1 MANLDGLLF
10 RTIDFSGFPKAR
22 GDFMKIRLCLAL
34 LFCAAPVFAQGPAA
48 PSGANYKEAS
58 MEARFQ
64 IDLKA
69 PDNVIKSYLPAGFT
83 SMVATQGPAKD
94 CNVRLIFIDR
104 ITVNGPDGKPVGSGN
119 SRVVYLVAP
128 VKDASGTSAQLVLG
142 GLTDEAADAPGPFGN
157 YLTATTHEMKRT
169 TSTDAGGHVIDTQ
182 DWVFKAASGE
192 HLEMHIRYERGA
204 GNRSGRTQDVKFY
217 SAKTP
222 YAEVSHQEQVLE
234 ILRNTTT
241 NPPDKVKSFS
251 LKIGGGSFAKF
262 ATSAEKPLS
271 WDNIVWL
278 NRQITT
284 P

>member
-1 MANLDGLLF
+1 
-10 RTIDFSGFPKAR
+10 
-22 GDFMKIRLCLAL
+22 MKIPLYLAL
-34 LFCAAPVFAQGPAA
+34 SFCAVSAFAQAPAA
-48 PSGANYKEAS
+48 PSAAKYKEAS
-58 MEARFQ
+58 MEVRFQ
-64 IDLKA
+64 LDLQV
-69 PDNVIKSYLPAGFT
+69 PDEVIKPYLPAGFT
-83 SMVATQGPAKD
+83 SLVAKQGPAKD

-104 ITVNGPDGKPVGSGN
+104 ITVNGPDGKPVGNGN
-119 SRVVYLVAP
+119 SRLVYLAAP
-128 VKDASGTSAQLVLG
+128 VKDATGANAQLILG
-142 GLTDEAADAPGPFGN
+142 GLTDQADDAPGPFGN
-157 YLTATTHEMKRT
+157 LLLATTHEMKRA
-169 TSTDAGGHVIDTQ
+169 TSATATGAVTDTQ
-182 DWVFKAASGE
+182 DWNFEAKSGE
-192 HLEMHIRYERGA
+192 HLEMHISYERGA
-204 GNRSGRTQDVKFY
+204 GNRSGHPQDVKFY

-222 YAEVSHQEQVLE
+222 YAETSHQEQVLE

>member
-1 MANLDGLLF
+1 L
-10 RTIDFSGFPKAR
+10 
-22 GDFMKIRLCLAL
+22 KIPLYLAL
-34 LFCAAPVFAQGPAA
+34 SFCAVSVFAQGPAT
-48 PSGANYKEAS
+48 PSGNSYKEAS
-58 MEARFQ
+58 LEARFQ
-64 IDLKA
+64 IDLRV
-69 PDNVIKSYLPAGFT
+69 PDEVIKPYLPDGFT
-83 SMVATQGPAKD
+83 SLVAKQGPAKD

-119 SRVVYLVAP
+119 SRLVYLVAP
-128 VKDASGTSAQLVLG
+128 VKDAAGANAQLILG
-142 GLTDEAADAPGPFGN
+142 GLTDDAADAPGPFGN
-157 YLTATTHEMKRT
+157 YLLATTHEMKRT
-169 TSTDAGGHVIDTQ
+169 TSTSASGAVMDTQ
-182 DWVFKAASGE
+182 DWDFEAKSGE
-192 HLEMHIRYERGA
+192 HLEMHISYERGSA
-204 GNRSGRTQDVKFY
+204 NRSGHAQDVKFY

-222 YAEVSHQEQVLE
+222 YAEVSHQEQMLE

-278 NRQITT
+278 DRQITT